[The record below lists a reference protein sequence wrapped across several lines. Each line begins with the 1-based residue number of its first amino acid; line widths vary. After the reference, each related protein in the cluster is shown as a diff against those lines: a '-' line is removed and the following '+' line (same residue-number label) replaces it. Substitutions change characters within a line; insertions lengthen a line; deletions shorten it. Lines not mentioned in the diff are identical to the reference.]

1 MIKKTGLPDSVK
13 SLFHPINLLYGAV
26 AIAILVVL
34 YFISLQSYLLFH
46 GIVEI
51 AGIAVAFSIFIII
64 WNTRQVIWDAFYLII
79 GIAFL
84 VIGIIDLAHMLTFSG
99 MVLFPK
105 NSSDISLQ
113 LSIAA
118 RCFQSITFFIATL
131 FIGKSIT
138 KSRRY
143 DVPIIVTACTTVCVL
158 LFFSLFV
165 WRNFPT
171 SIVEGLG
178 LTPFRIISEYLIALI
193 LIATIV
199 ILYRKREHFD
209 PAVLNFL
216 ITALVFLILSE
227 LTLTSSVSVYGF
239 MNLLGYLFRLLSVY
253 FFYRTFVVISLTR
266 PHSLLLLK
274 LRMEEHELRERF
286 KELNCMYSISAL
298 MALPEVSLTEIMEKT
313 VHLIPP
319 AMQFHDIAEARIVL
333 EGQNTQTAPFLDTTG
348 ILAQEI
354 RVNGNPVGRVEVWY
368 REERP
373 GEYEGPFTI
382 EERNLINVIAER
394 MGILVERLRAEE
406 AIRESR
412 TLLAITQRLAKVG
425 GWEWDVA
432 RQMMTWT
439 DETYRI
445 HGFNPADGSVD
456 LVQRSIACYDPDDR
470 VVVKAAFRACSEK
483 GIPYDMEIPFTPASG
498 SRIWVRTKAQ
508 PVSEGGRIVKVVG
521 NLMDITERKLAVEA
535 FRSANKKLNLLSGI
549 TRHDIRNQLTVLSGY
564 LELSKRS
571 LADPAAMANFIA
583 REEKVASAIARQI
596 SFTKDYEDLGVKS
609 AVWQDVSAL
618 VRSAVAALPVRNTE
632 VDIRCSGFEVFA
644 DPLLE
649 KVFYNLIDNS
659 LHYGGEKMT
668 AIRITAEKDGGD
680 LRIICEDDGDGIGAE
695 DKMQLF
701 TKGFGKHTG
710 LGLFLSRE
718 ILSITG
724 ITITEIGVPGK
735 GARFEIMVPN
745 GAWRFIKKIIG

>member
-1 MIKKTGLPDSVK
+1 MIITNYSILPDAMK
-13 SLFHPINLLYGAV
+13 SLFHPVSLLYGAV
-26 AIAILVVL
+26 ATAILIVL
-34 YFISLQSYLLFH
+34 YFISLRSYLLFH
-46 GIVEI
+46 GIVES

-64 WNTRQVIWDAFYLII
+64 WNTRRVISDAFFLII

-84 VIGIIDLAHMLTFSG
+84 VIGSIDLAHMLAFSG
-99 MVLFPK
+99 MVSFPE
-105 NSSDISLQ
+105 NSSNFSIQ

-118 RCFQSITFFIATL
+118 RYFQSITFLIATL

-143 DVPIIVTACTTVCVL
+143 DVLIIITACTTVCVL
-158 LFFSLFV
+158 LFASLFI

-171 SIVEGLG
+171 SFVEGLG
-178 LTPFRIISEYLIALI
+178 LTPFKIISEYLIALI
-193 LIATIV
+193 LIATIF

-209 PAVLNFL
+209 PAVLNLL
-216 ITALVFLILSE
+216 IAALAFLILSE
-227 LTLTSSVSVYGF
+227 LTLTSYVSVYGF
-239 MNLLGYLFRLLSVY
+239 MNLLGHLFRLLSVY

-266 PHSLLLLK
+266 PYGLLLLK
-274 LRMEEHELRERF
+274 LRMEEHELRGRF
-286 KELNCMYSISAL
+286 KELNCMYSISAI
-298 MALPEVSLTEIMEKT
+298 MDQPEVSLAEVLEKT

-319 AMQFHDIAEARIVL
+319 AMQFRDIAEARIVL
-333 EGQNTQTAPFLDTTG
+333 EGQNIPTAPFLGTTG

-368 REERP
+368 REDRP
-373 GEYEGPFTI
+373 TEYEGPFTI

-394 MGILVERLRAEE
+394 MGILVERIRAEE

-445 HGFNPADGSVD
+445 HGFNPADESVD
-456 LVQRSIACYDPDDR
+456 LVQRSNACYDPDDR
-470 VVVKAAFRACSEK
+470 LVIGAAFRACIEE
-483 GIPYDMEIPFTPASG
+483 GIPYDMEVPFTPANG
-498 SRIWVRTKAQ
+498 SRIWVRTMAQ
-508 PVSEGGRIVKVVG
+508 PVSEDGHIVKVVG
-521 NLMDITERKLAVEA
+521 NIMDITERRLAVEA

-571 LADPAAMANFIA
+571 LADPAAMATFVA
-583 REEKVASAIARQI
+583 REEKAASAIARQI

-618 VRSAVAALPVRNTE
+618 VRSAVAALQMQNIG
-632 VDIRCSGFEVFA
+632 VDIRCSGLEVFA

-659 LHYGGEKMT
+659 LHYGGEKIT
-668 AIRITAEKDGGD
+668 AIHITAEEQGGD
-680 LRIICEDDGDGIGAE
+680 LRIICEDDGDGISAE

-701 TKGFGKHTG
+701 RKGFGKHTG

-724 ITITEIGVPGK
+724 ITITESGEPGE
-735 GARFEIMVPN
+735 GARFEIKVPN
-745 GAWRFIKKIIG
+745 GAWRFFKK